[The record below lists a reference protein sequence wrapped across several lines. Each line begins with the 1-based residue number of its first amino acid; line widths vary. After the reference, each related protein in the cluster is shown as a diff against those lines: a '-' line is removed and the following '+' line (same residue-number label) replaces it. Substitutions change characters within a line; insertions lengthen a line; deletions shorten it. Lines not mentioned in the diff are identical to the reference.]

1 MSLTI
6 INRNIHTLPTYRA
19 DQKIFLNNTLNG
31 SNNGSSKSLI
41 QNVIKQRSIKSKEE
55 LSEIESALTI
65 TAQMHELA
73 MKLTKDGISEQ
84 YVVGQIEGY
93 ALSLGSR
100 LAYPVIFTINGE
112 ILHSN
117 NYDNII

>member
-1 MSLTI
+1 
-6 INRNIHTLPTYRA
+6 
-19 DQKIFLNNTLNG
+19 
-31 SNNGSSKSLI
+31 
-41 QNVIKQRSIKSKEE
+41 
-55 LSEIESALTI
+55 
-65 TAQMHELA
+65 MHKLA

-93 ALSLGSR
+93 ALSHGSR

-117 NYDNII
+117 NYDNVMTSGKLALNDSGAESSFVLLVNLIRMLISNPLRLQLKV